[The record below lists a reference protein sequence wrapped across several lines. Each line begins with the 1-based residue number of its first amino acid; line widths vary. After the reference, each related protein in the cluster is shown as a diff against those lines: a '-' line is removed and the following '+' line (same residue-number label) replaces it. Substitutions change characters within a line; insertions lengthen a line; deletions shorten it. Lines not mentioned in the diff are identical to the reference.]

1 MITESYARS
10 TGIRKITPAMVA
22 ARTTAEAL
30 PLQAVEMSDLYRY
43 LRQGRSI
50 LGLTCQQTE
59 LLCYLIAFTQPAD
72 WSGEDDVLPV
82 STASNLDIQQRF
94 DLGRTRVKTLLR
106 ELAEAGWLL
115 YRDSPNG
122 QRYRR
127 SGPFAPRGQ
136 QAYGFDLSPLARRF
150 DDLERAAQT
159 ALWRQQEGRRLHR
172 EVTMIA
178 RTIYALFQTADE
190 AGLTVKDRQQI
201 LARTSAL
208 VGQRGTDRDPQWLD
222 PICQELRQIHDQLER
237 DISYLQEVEHQ
248 PEETKASSLL
258 TVESDP
264 MGSPERPQYTNTNPS
279 TLAKATVRADGFAEN
294 CIEATRSRPSSSSRV
309 AEHQASPPSAA
320 DPLRGFRAK
329 PTFVLHIAPIF
340 RQYCSSDRPAETQ
353 IIQAAL
359 YACEQLGIS
368 RHAWAQGQ
376 AVFGDYPNAVV
387 IAAIA
392 ARTDAGEVRSPG
404 GLLRAMISRY
414 LSGQL
419 ALDRTLY
426 GLAEKLKNGPT
437 VVQ

>member
-1 MITESYARS
+1 MITEGYTRS

-237 DISYLQEVEHQ
+237 DISYLQEVEHH

-279 TLAKATVRADGFAEN
+279 TLAKATVKADGFAEN
-294 CIEATRSRPSSSSRV
+294 CIKATRSRPSSSSRV
-309 AEHQASPPSAA
+309 AEHQAPPPSAA

-404 GLLRAMISRY
+404 GLLRAMILRY

>member
-1 MITESYARS
+1 MLSEGYSRS
-10 TGIRKITPAMVA
+10 AGIRKITPAMVA

-94 DLGRTRVKTLLR
+94 DLGRTRVKNLLR

-115 YRDSPNG
+115 HRDSPNG

-127 SGPFAPRGQ
+127 SNPFTPRSQ

-150 DDLERAAQT
+150 DDLKRAAET

-172 EVTMIA
+172 EVTTLS
-178 RTIYALFQTADE
+178 RTIYALFQTAEE
-190 AGLTVKDRQQI
+190 AGVTVKDGKQI

-208 VGQRGTDRDPQWLD
+208 VSQRGSERDPKWLD
-222 PICQELRQIHDQLER
+222 PICQELRQIHEQVER
-237 DISYLQEVEHQ
+237 EIAFAKEMTV
-248 PEETKASSLL
+248 SSDTSDSVPLS
-258 TVESDP
+258 VESDP
-264 MGSPERPQYTNTNPS
+264 MGTPERPHYTYTKS
-279 TLAKATVRADGFAEN
+279 TSLAKAAVEAAGFAEN
-294 CIEATRSRPSSSSRV
+294 CNEASRSRSSSSSRAAQTQPV
-309 AEHQASPPSAA
+309 PSAVT

-329 PTFVLHIAPIF
+329 PSFVLHIAPIF
-340 RQYCSSDRPAETQ
+340 RQYCSSDKPAETE

-359 YACEQLGIS
+359 FACEQLGIS

-404 GLLRAMISRY
+404 GLLRAMIARF
-414 LSGQL
+414 LAGQL

-426 GLAEKLKNGPT
+426 GLAEKLKRGPT
-437 VVQ
+437 IVQ